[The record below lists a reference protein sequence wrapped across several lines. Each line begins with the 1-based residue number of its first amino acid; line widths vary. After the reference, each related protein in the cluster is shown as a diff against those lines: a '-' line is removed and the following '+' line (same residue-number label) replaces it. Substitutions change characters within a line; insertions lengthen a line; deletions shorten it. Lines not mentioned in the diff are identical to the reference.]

1 MLTMHVVAHSYSGP
15 SIYDNREAFFY
26 EVDGLPEGHLA
37 QVVKKYGKWQTRN
50 AVNRVWSDWV
60 GEFATAEEA
69 LASLN

>member
-1 MLTMHVVAHSYSGP
+1 MLTMHVFAHSYNGP

-26 EVDGLPEGHLA
+26 EVDGLP
-37 QVVKKYGKWQTRN
+37 
-50 AVNRVWSDWV
+50 V

>member
-1 MLTMHVVAHSYSGP
+1 MLTMHVFAHSYSGP

-37 QVVKKYGKWQTRN
+37 QIVKSYGSWRTRR
-50 AVNRVWSDWV
+50 AVNRVWSEWV